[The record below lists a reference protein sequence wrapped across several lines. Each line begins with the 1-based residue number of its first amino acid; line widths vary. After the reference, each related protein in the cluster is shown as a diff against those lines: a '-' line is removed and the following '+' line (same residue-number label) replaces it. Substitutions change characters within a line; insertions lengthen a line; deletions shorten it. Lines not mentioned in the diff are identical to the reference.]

1 MKART
6 LELVYGHR
14 CVRKDNLM
22 VKSRTK
28 VKLGKVRIKG
38 EQSSALYHHIQ
49 CFKFN
54 QIVTRLDVEYI
65 VQLGY

>member
-28 VKLGKVRIKG
+28 VKLGKVRIK
-38 EQSSALYHHIQ
+38 
-49 CFKFN
+49 
-54 QIVTRLDVEYI
+54 
-65 VQLGY
+65 